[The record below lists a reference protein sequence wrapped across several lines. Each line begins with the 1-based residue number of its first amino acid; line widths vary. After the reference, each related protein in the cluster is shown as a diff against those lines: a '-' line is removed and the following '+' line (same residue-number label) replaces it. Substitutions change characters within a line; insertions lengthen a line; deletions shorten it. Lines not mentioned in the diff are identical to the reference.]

1 MNCWSCWREFRY
13 IFPSKLLTGRCAHS
27 HISSHTKL
35 GSLMACYHQ
44 ELSNGGLLY
53 RCISLC
59 RDRDRERV
67 NGNQSDGGRQ
77 GTGAPNRGEGAGRF
91 HITSYRLLD
100 ISLFDKHTKHS
111 SISTRRSQTVCP
123 IHPICF
129 YFHKE
134 NSSLFL
140 LQGQKEENNQRI
152 LSNVESNICNN
163 MKYDFFFFFFCFFF
177 FFFFFFF

>member
-1 MNCWSCWREFRY
+1 M
-13 IFPSKLLTGRCAHS
+13 
-27 HISSHTKL
+27 
-35 GSLMACYHQ
+35 
-44 ELSNGGLLY
+44 
-53 RCISLC
+53 
-59 RDRDRERV
+59 

-163 MKYDFFFFFFCFFF
+163 MKYDFFFFFFFVCLFVLLLLFLKIKNGLERLFCLLLFDFFCLIEVAASAQVIK
-177 FFFFFFF
+177 